1 MAKTIKIEEMIIG
14 KGRVYFLFLMR
25 LINFSH
31 QEISENDTVEPNNLI
46 YNLNEAIFCLDT
58 ESPKNFL
65 QKKVG

>member
-31 QEISENDTVEPNNLI
+31 QEISENETVEPNN
-46 YNLNEAIFCLDT
+46 
-58 ESPKNFL
+58 FL
-65 QKKVG
+65 